1 MRTSI
6 LWLVGGVALIFGAIV
21 IYALS
26 RGLNV
31 KASLKILWAAFSFET
46 TGAVGH
52 SVKSLKGAGLK
63 RAKDQT
69 SADGS

>member
-1 MRTSI
+1 MHTSV
-6 LWLVGGVALIFGAIV
+6 LWLVGGIALIFGGIV

-46 TGAVGH
+46 TDGH
-52 SVKSLKGAGLK
+52 GDKSLKK
-63 RAKDQT
+63 R
-69 SADGS
+69 GS